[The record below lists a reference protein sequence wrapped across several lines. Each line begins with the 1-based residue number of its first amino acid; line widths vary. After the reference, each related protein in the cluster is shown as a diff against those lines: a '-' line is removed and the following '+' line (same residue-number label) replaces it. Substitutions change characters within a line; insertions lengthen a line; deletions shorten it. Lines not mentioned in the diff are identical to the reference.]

1 MAKILLPTPLRPYA
15 EGASF
20 VDVRGET
27 VAEALTELVAR
38 HPQLRKHLYDDA
50 GRVRSFVNLYRNDED
65 VRYLEKE
72 ATPLSETDSLSIVPS
87 IAGGSTDAAALS
99 NEEIRRYSRH
109 LIMPEVGLD
118 GQKKLKGARVLAIGA
133 GGLGSPL
140 AVYLAAAG
148 VGTIGMVDD
157 DVVDDSNLQRQILYG
172 VSSVGRPKLQ
182 AAAERLRDM
191 NPNVRVV
198 PHETRL
204 SSENALEI
212 FRDYDIVADG
222 TDNFPTRYL
231 VNDACVLTGK
241 PNVYASIFRFEGQAS
256 VFWAE
261 KGPCY
266 RCLYAEPPP
275 PGLVPSC
282 AEGGVLGIL
291 PGLLGVV
298 QATETVKLIL
308 GSGEPLIGR
317 LLLVDALSMS
327 FRELKLRKNPDCPV
341 CGPRPTITE
350 LVDYEAF
357 CGIPQEEARMAG
369 SRIPEVTVQE
379 LQAMRQ
385 RGEEFVLVDVREPHE
400 IAICSFPESVKI
412 PLGTLPQNLNRLSTA
427 DEIVVHC
434 KMGGRSAKAVQ
445 FLQQAGFRKVKNLAG
460 GIDRWAREI
469 EPSMPRY

>member
-1 MAKILLPTPLRPYA
+1 MARIHLPTPLRPFA
-15 EGASF
+15 DGAAS
-20 VDVRGET
+20 VDVAGST
-27 VAEALTELVAR
+27 VADALTELVER
-38 HPQLRKHLYDDA
+38 FPQLRRHLYDDA
-50 GRVRSFVNLYRNDED
+50 GRVRSFVNLYKNDED
-65 VRYLEKE
+65 VRYLERE
-72 ATPLSETDSLSIVPS
+72 GTRLSADDSLSIVPS
-87 IAGGSTDAAALS
+87 IAGGGDLS

-109 LIMPEVGLD
+109 LIMPEVGVE
-118 GQKKLKGARVLAIGA
+118 GQKKLKAARVLAIGA

-148 VGTIGMVDD
+148 VGTLGLVDN
-157 DVVDDSNLQRQILYG
+157 DVVDDSNLQRQIIYG
-172 VSSVGRPKLQ
+172 VSDVGRPKLQ

-191 NPNVRVV
+191 NPNVEVV
-198 PHETRL
+198 PYETRL
-204 SSENALEI
+204 TSENALEI
-212 FRDYDIVADG
+212 FRDYDVVADG

-266 RCLYAEPPP
+266 RCLYTEPPP

-291 PGLLGVV
+291 PGLLGVI

-308 GSGEPLIGR
+308 GNGDPLIGR
-317 LLLVDALSMS
+317 LLLVDALSMR
-327 FRELKLRKNPDCPV
+327 FRELKLRKNPDCV
-341 CGPRPTITE
+341 ICGPNPTVTK
-350 LVDYEAF
+350 LVDYEQF
-357 CGIPQEEARMAG
+357 CGIPQEEARVATATG
-369 SRIPEVTVQE
+369 RIPEVTVQE
-379 LQAMRQ
+379 LKAMRD

-400 IAICSFPESVKI
+400 FAICAFPESVKI
-412 PLGTLPQNLNRLSTA
+412 PLGTLPQNVNRLSTA

-445 FLQQAGFRKVKNLAG
+445 FLQDAGFRKVRNLAG
-460 GIDRWAREI
+460 GIDRWALEV